1 MEAPK
6 AAVVEAVASQA
17 VSVQRSAKAVRH
29 QPVAAPAAPAGTANE
44 LSLIDP
50 QNPFMSN
57 CKQLEINTSTDVSV
71 LSWNLVGTVIK
82 RQNNQY
88 TVIDVDFTDR
98 NFHRNLCFNDD
109 FKASMVCMNYSGL
122 LMANKGEMED
132 QDEYAEDLD
141 QKAADNEVDKKLSY
155 MHFKPFNET
164 K

>member
-1 MEAPK
+1 MNSVK
-6 AAVVEAVASQA
+6 VARQ
-17 VSVQRSAKAVRH
+17 
-29 QPVAAPAAPAGTANE
+29 QPIAAPAAAAVGASNE

-109 FKASMVCMNYSGL
+109 FKTTMVTMNYSGL

-132 QDEYAEDLD
+132 QDEYQEDLD
-141 QKAADNEVDKKLSY
+141 
-155 MHFKPFNET
+155 
-164 K
+164 